1 MKRTGVTR
9 LPLHYGRAPRWLVA
23 RMIKLADAIV
33 TIIIDEYCQD
43 EFLQRISDP
52 FWFQALGCVLGYDWH
67 SSGVTTVLT
76 GVLKNAV
83 KTEKHGVAICRGKGK
98 ASRKAP
104 NEIRLAGEKFGFSK
118 SDVDRL
124 VCLSEMSAKVDN
136 KTKLKLLRKLRQYSP
151 IVRHKS

>member
-1 MKRTGVTR
+1 LKRTGVAR

-33 TIIIDEYCQD
+33 TIIIDEYGPSQV
-43 EFLQRISDP
+43 LQRISDP

-83 KTEKHGVAICRGKGK
+83 KTEKHGVTICGGKREGVTE
-98 ASRKAP
+98 S
-104 NEIRLAGEKFGFSK
+104 
-118 SDVDRL
+118 
-124 VCLSEMSAKVDN
+124 
-136 KTKLKLLRKLRQYSP
+136 T
-151 IVRHKS
+151 